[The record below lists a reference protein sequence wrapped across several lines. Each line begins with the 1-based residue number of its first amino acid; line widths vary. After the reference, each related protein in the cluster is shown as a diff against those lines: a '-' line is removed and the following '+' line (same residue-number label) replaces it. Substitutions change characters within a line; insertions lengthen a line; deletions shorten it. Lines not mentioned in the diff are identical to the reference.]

1 MEDKLNK
8 TLIDSL
14 SGYINP
20 KTKKPIHNPKKMKSR
35 KNEKAKEEQIEKDDS
50 SNSTRTAPRNVPP
63 GTDIW
68 RPARPLH
75 KEEE

>member
-20 KTKKPIHNPKKMKSR
+20 KTKKPIHNPKKMKR
-35 KNEKAKEEQIEKDDS
+35 QEEKSDDEDTTR
-50 SNSTRTAPRNVPP
+50 SNTAPRNVPS
-63 GTDIW
+63 GYDIW
-68 RPARPLH
+68 RPNKPLNTE
-75 KEEE
+75 KK